1 MELEPILRAA
11 VERGASDVHLKAGK
25 PPVLR
30 YDGDLQEMEGFGVFD
45 SFILEDVLNQVG
57 ALTPRRV
64 AAFQETGELD
74 TAYQIPGLPRFRVNA
89 FRQRGDIS
97 FAFRVIPR
105 DVPNFASLHLPPGVE
120 RLSEEHRGLVLVTG
134 ATGARQDDDARR
146 DRRPHQQT
154 RASSTS
160 SRSRTRS
167 RSCTRRELHRQ
178 PARGRASTPSRSRR
192 RCAARSARTRT

>member
-1 MELEPILRAA
+1 MDDLPLTNSGSFADKGRMELEPILRAA
-11 VERGASDVHLKAGK
+11 VERGASDIHLKAGK
-25 PPVLR
+25 PPVMR
-30 YDGDLQEMEGFGVFD
+30 YDGELQEMDGFGVFD
-45 SFILEDVLNQVG
+45 SFVLEDILNQVG

-105 DVPNFASLHLPPGVE
+105 EVPDFASLHLPPGVE

-134 ATGARQDDDARR
+134 RDRRRQDDDARGG
-146 DRRPHQQT
+146 RRPHQQDAPPAH
-154 RASSTS
+154 RHDRGPDRDPA
-160 SRSRTRS
+160 R
-167 RSCTRRELHRQ
+167 RRELHRQ
-178 PARGRASTPSRSRR
+178 PA
-192 RCAARSARTRT
+192 